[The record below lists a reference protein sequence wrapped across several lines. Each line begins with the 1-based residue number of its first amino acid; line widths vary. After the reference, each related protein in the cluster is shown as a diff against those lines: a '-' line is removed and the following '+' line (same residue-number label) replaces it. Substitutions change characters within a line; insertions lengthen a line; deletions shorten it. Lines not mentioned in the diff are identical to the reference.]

1 METKHM
7 TYGEYLAQQKKKKP
21 SKYHAQPTVVDGLRF
36 DSKREA
42 ARWRELLILER
53 AGVIKGLRRQV
64 PFVLIDKSEYG
75 RAVIYYADFTY
86 MENGQE
92 VVEDVKGVKTDVYKI
107 KKRLM
112 AERYGITIREV

>member
-1 METKHM
+1 MN
-7 TYGEYLAQQKKKKP
+7 YGEYLAQQKKKGR

-42 ARWRELLILER
+42 ARWRELVLLER

-64 PFVLIDKSEYG
+64 PFVLIDKSEHG
-75 RAVIYYADFTY
+75 RAVTYYADFTY

-112 AERYGITIREV
+112 AERYGIIIREV

>member
-1 METKHM
+1 MN
-7 TYGEYLAQQKKKKP
+7 YGEYLAQQKKKGR

-42 ARWRELLILER
+42 ARWRELVILER
-53 AGVIKGLRRQV
+53 AGEITTLLRQV
-64 PFVLIDKSEYG
+64 PFVLIDKSEHG
-75 RAVIYYADFTY
+75 PAIKYYADFTY
-86 MENGQE
+86 MENGRYI
-92 VVEDVKGVKTDVYKI
+92 VEDVKGVKTDVYKI